1 MFEDLKK
8 EIGFADEQSSGGDDW
23 FKLKDGS
30 TKVRVMHIGKLFTQW
45 FDASSKKMNICVGKE
60 NGDNMPNDVK
70 PSIRYMT
77 WLLEGGQLKIAI
89 LPYKIY
95 KAIED
100 LQASDDWGFK
110 EMPMPYDITL
120 NVEGAGT
127 KEVKYNVI
135 PSPKMTEVSP
145 EILADLAEQTE
156 PSEIVQKMKDK
167 RIKALDGV
175 VAEPK
180 AIEYP
185 KDEVDPEHIPF

>member
-1 MFEDLKK
+1 
-8 EIGFADEQSSGGDDW
+8 
-23 FKLKDGS
+23 
-30 TKVRVMHIGKLFTQW
+30 
-45 FDASSKKMNICVGKE
+45 
-60 NGDNMPNDVK
+60 
-70 PSIRYMT
+70 
-77 WLLEGGQLKIAI
+77 
-89 LPYKIY
+89 
-95 KAIED
+95 
-100 LQASDDWGFK
+100 
-110 EMPMPYDITL
+110 PMPYDITL